1 MPRGTHSIEI
11 NASCDAVF
19 ELIHN
24 YDIRLQWDSML
35 CEATLLGAAAEV
47 VKGVRTRCVGNWKCL
62 WLAIEADYLSYE
74 KGKVAAVKMSN
85 KPMFFAEFAAT
96 IRHDDLKNGRSKV
109 TYIFNFDAKPRYL
122 TFLLE
127 PVMKFCLKREVTHR
141 LAALK
146 RFAENRCGV

>member
-1 MPRGTHSIEI
+1 MPRGTQAIEI

-24 YDIRLQWDSML
+24 YDIRLEWDSML
-35 CEATLLGAAAEV
+35 CEATLLGGADEAAN
-47 VKGVRTRCVGNWKCL
+47 GVRSRCVGNWKCL

-96 IRHDDLKNGRSKV
+96 IRHDDLEDGRSKV
-109 TYIFNFDAKPRYL
+109 TYIYHFNAKPGYL
-122 TFLLE
+122 AFLFE
-127 PVMKFCLKREVTHR
+127 PIMNFCLNREVTHR

-146 RFAENRCGV
+146 GFAENRCGV

>member
-74 KGKVAAVKMSN
+74 KGKVAAVKCLISRCSLQSSRPPFVMMTRRMGGPKS
-85 KPMFFAEFAAT
+85 
-96 IRHDDLKNGRSKV
+96 
-109 TYIFNFDAKPRYL
+109 L
-122 TFLLE
+122 TFSTSTPSLD
-127 PVMKFCLKREVTHR
+127 T
-141 LAALK
+141 
-146 RFAENRCGV
+146 

>member
-24 YDIRLQWDSML
+24 YDTRLQWDSML

-96 IRHDDLKNGRSKV
+96 IRHDDLDDGRSKV
-109 TYIFNFDAKPRYL
+109 TYIYNFHAKPRSL
-122 TFLLE
+122 VFLFE
-127 PVMKFCLKREVTHR
+127 PIMAFCLNREVMHR

-146 RFAENRCGV
+146 RFAENR

>member
-1 MPRGTHSIEI
+1 MPRGTQSIEI
-11 NASCDAVF
+11 NAKSDAVF

-24 YDIRLQWDSML
+24 YNIRLQWDSML
-35 CEATLLGAAAEV
+35 CQAKLLGGATEAA
-47 VKGVRTRCVGNWKCL
+47 KGVRTRCVGNWKCL

-96 IRHDDLKNGRSKV
+96 IRHDDTEDGRSKV
-109 TYIFNFDAKPRYL
+109 TYTYHFNATPRCL
-122 TFLLE
+122 AFLLE
-127 PVMKFCLKREVTHR
+127 LIMKLCLNREVSHR

-146 RFAENRCGV
+146 RFAEKR